1 MGWSSCMGAVDGF
14 EICIAHLTFRRDT
27 GSVDVSASELRIAP
41 RHVDGI
47 SAAASGG
54 VASTS
59 FAGLGPTFGPRIGM
73 VGRSVRSTTEFIATM
88 DRTFLRANVT
98 ELVQCSHITPRAGHS
113 CNKPVATMPGRKRKR
128 DVVPKTDA
136 ALSVSPLVALL
147 RSGDLSILGAI
158 KHELPEVFA
167 AEILPKLDMEATLNL
182 AQVNKFYNDAVWS
195 VEGVRSLEPKIRAFA
210 ADDRWQNRGLYAPQH
225 SEPMYW
231 AVRFGNAPAVRALLE
246 SGVGVND
253 IVDEAGTTALDIAAA
268 FGQIAAINALIDAG
282 ADLNTQSDGGGPPMC
297 FAAESGST
305 AAVMALIHAGAD
317 MNVAKLLNGYTPL
330 HLAVCQGSVAC
341 TAVLIQAGADISIVN
356 DDDMTPLDIIAV
368 NYGPEEEI
376 AKLLRVAANFHAKI
390 RV

>member
-1 MGWSSCMGAVDGF
+1 MAVARAIFFSDLSKPEGNPLAATSRAAVDTQKRM
-14 EICIAHLTFRRDT
+14 IDPDVLIYLRR
-27 GSVDVSASELRIAP
+27 GSV
-41 RHVDGI
+41 
-47 SAAASGG
+47 
-54 VASTS
+54 
-59 FAGLGPTFGPRIGM
+59 
-73 VGRSVRSTTEFIATM
+73 
-88 DRTFLRANVT
+88 
-98 ELVQCSHITPRAGHS
+98 
-113 CNKPVATMPGRKRKR
+113 
-128 DVVPKTDA
+128 
-136 ALSVSPLVALL
+136 
-147 RSGDLSILGAI
+147 SILEAI
-158 KHELPEVFA
+158 VVELPDMFA
-167 AEILPKLDMEATLNL
+167 AEILPKLELEDALNL

-210 ADDRWQNRGLYAPQH
+210 AAMEENIWKRTYEH
-225 SEPMYW
+225 SEPMHW
-231 AVRFGNAPAVRALLE
+231 AARFGNAPAVRALLK
-246 SGVGVND
+246 SGVDVND
-253 IVDEAGTTALDIAAA
+253 IVDEAGGVALATAAA
-268 FGQIAAINALIDAG
+268 FDQITAINALVDAG
-282 ADLNTQSDGGGPPMC
+282 ADLNTQSGQSGCSPMC

>member
-1 MGWSSCMGAVDGF
+1 MIDPDVL
-14 EICIAHLTFRRDT
+14 IYLRR
-27 GSVDVSASELRIAP
+27 GSV
-41 RHVDGI
+41 
-47 SAAASGG
+47 
-54 VASTS
+54 
-59 FAGLGPTFGPRIGM
+59 
-73 VGRSVRSTTEFIATM
+73 
-88 DRTFLRANVT
+88 
-98 ELVQCSHITPRAGHS
+98 
-113 CNKPVATMPGRKRKR
+113 
-128 DVVPKTDA
+128 
-136 ALSVSPLVALL
+136 
-147 RSGDLSILGAI
+147 SILEAI
-158 KHELPEVFA
+158 VVELPDMFA
-167 AEILPKLDMEATLNL
+167 AEILPKLELEDALNL

-253 IVDEAGTTALDIAAA
+253 IVDIVGRAALDIAAA
-268 FGQIAAINALIDAG
+268 FDQITAINALVDAG
-282 ADLNTQSDGGGPPMC
+282 ADLNTQSGQSGCSPMC
-297 FAAESGST
+297 SAAESGST

-376 AKLLRVAANFHAKI
+376 AKLLRVAELFW
-390 RV
+390 

>member
-1 MGWSSCMGAVDGF
+1 M
-14 EICIAHLTFRRDT
+14 
-27 GSVDVSASELRIAP
+27 
-41 RHVDGI
+41 
-47 SAAASGG
+47 
-54 VASTS
+54 
-59 FAGLGPTFGPRIGM
+59 
-73 VGRSVRSTTEFIATM
+73 
-88 DRTFLRANVT
+88 
-98 ELVQCSHITPRAGHS
+98 
-113 CNKPVATMPGRKRKR
+113 
-128 DVVPKTDA
+128 
-136 ALSVSPLVALL
+136 
-147 RSGDLSILGAI
+147 
-158 KHELPEVFA
+158 FA
-167 AEILPKLDMEATLNL
+167 AEILPKLELEDALNL

-356 DDDMTPLDIIAV
+356 DDDMTPLDIDCSELWAR
-368 NYGPEEEI
+368 GGDC
-376 AKLLRVAANFHAKI
+376 KVASSRCEFP
-390 RV
+390 R

>member
-1 MGWSSCMGAVDGF
+1 VAVARAIFFSDLSKPEGNPLAATSRAAVDTQKRM
-14 EICIAHLTFRRDT
+14 IDPDVLIYLRR
-27 GSVDVSASELRIAP
+27 GSV
-41 RHVDGI
+41 
-47 SAAASGG
+47 
-54 VASTS
+54 
-59 FAGLGPTFGPRIGM
+59 
-73 VGRSVRSTTEFIATM
+73 
-88 DRTFLRANVT
+88 
-98 ELVQCSHITPRAGHS
+98 
-113 CNKPVATMPGRKRKR
+113 
-128 DVVPKTDA
+128 
-136 ALSVSPLVALL
+136 
-147 RSGDLSILGAI
+147 SILEAI
-158 KHELPEVFA
+158 VVELPDMFA
-167 AEILPKLDMEATLNL
+167 AEILPKLELEDALTL

-210 ADDRWQNRGLYAPQH
+210 ADDRWQNRGPYAPQH

-282 ADLNTQSDGGGPPMC
+282 ADLNTQSDAGGPPMC